1 MISGV
6 LILSKTYENNT
17 EYLKKRVLRIIFP
30 FLFWSIFY
38 ILLDLLHK
46 FYTGENLTFLQIL
59 KFIWSKLK
67 TGASFHLWYVYMII
81 GLYLIFAI
89 IGKWLSLANNNEIK
103 YFLIIWLI
111 TIFIKLPLIN
121 QLIPN
126 IEISYFSGYIGYPVL
141 GYYLNRVNFNFKK
154 KKIIYTFFILIGILT
169 TICATF
175 FATKYKGKFYEG
187 FYSYLMPNVLIVSI
201 GIFLVFKDFI
211 KFNSK
216 TISFFSKYS

>member
-1 MISGV
+1 
-6 LILSKTYENNT
+6 
-17 EYLKKRVLRIIFP
+17 
-30 FLFWSIFY
+30 
-38 ILLDLLHK
+38 
-46 FYTGENLTFLQIL
+46 
-59 KFIWSKLK
+59 
-67 TGASFHLWYVYMII
+67 MII
-81 GLYLIFAI
+81 GLYLIFPI

-216 TISFFSKYS
+216 TISFFSKYSYGIYLIHIFVMTNLEKLGFSYTFINPIIGIPVTSILCFIISTIIIRKINNLSFGKYISG